1 MDSQQQ
7 IDSKKRNLG
16 HMLAVD
22 LQGKLKS
29 KQDFYV
35 YLDKHRKY
43 HPPNLL
49 IFLQYSTTCPTR
61 APSIRTS

>member
-43 HPPNLL
+43 HPPHLL
-49 IFLQYSTTCPTR
+49 IFLQCSTTCPTR
-61 APSIRTS
+61 AQSTRTS